1 MSASA
6 QLDLLELFSAP
17 PSVPTSL
24 QCLPLARRSDPAT
37 SHAAAASARELQLH
51 HHDLIVGVLKR
62 SGSLGKDGV
71 SARCDLTGHA
81 CGKRLSELERMGL
94 IALTGRQ
101 VFSTAGRLER
111 EWVAV

>member
-1 MSASA
+1 MSASE
-6 QLDLLELFSAP
+6 QMELLEVFSAP

-62 SGSLGKDGV
+62 SGALGKDGV
-71 SARCDLTGHA
+71 AARCGLTGHA

-94 IALTGRQ
+94 VKLTGKT
-101 VFSTAGRLER
+101 VPSTSGRAER
-111 EWVAV
+111 EWIAA